1 MPEEIRPP
9 GGETPPLPEHPD
21 VRSEPT
27 DANFRAI
34 LFILIGSVVVGAI
47 IYGLVTVFFNDW
59 QGHEAAVKQSPF
71 PLAPGP
77 STALPAG
84 PRLEQI
90 DRMAGIE
97 RPNVNERFTT
107 KEEVLNSYGPTDEEG
122 FVHIPIERAMK
133 MLENKLPARAEPPA
147 DQSRRSD
154 GLVDSGEPNSG
165 REFRGRPR

>member
-1 MPEEIRPP
+1 MPEETRPD
-9 GGETPPLPEHPD
+9 EQLPEHPD
-21 VRSEPT
+21 VRREPT

-34 LFILIGSVVVGAI
+34 LFILIGSAVVGAF
-47 IYGLVTVFFNDW
+47 IYGGVAVFFNDW
-59 QGHEAAVKQSPF
+59 KGHEAEVKQSPF

-77 STALPAG
+77 SAALPAG
-84 PRLEQI
+84 PRLEQV

-97 RPNVNERFTT
+97 RPNVYERQASR
-107 KEEVLNSYGPTDEEG
+107 EEVLNSYGPTTEEG

-147 DQSRRSD
+147 DQRRRSD

-165 REFRGRPR
+165 LEFRGGQR